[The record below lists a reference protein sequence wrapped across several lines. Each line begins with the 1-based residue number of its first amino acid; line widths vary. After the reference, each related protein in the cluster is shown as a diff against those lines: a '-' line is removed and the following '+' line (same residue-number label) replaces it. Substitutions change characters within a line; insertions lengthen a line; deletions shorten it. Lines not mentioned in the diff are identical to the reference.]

1 MIGKTNDIIRFLLEQ
16 DDEKIFEIKEYK
28 AKRTLTQNAYFW
40 VLVNA
45 IAEKLNYSKEKVHF
59 QMLRDY
65 GRSEVVSIR
74 SDIDISTFFKYYLDI
89 GRGKINNVN
98 FTHYR
103 IFKGSSDMNTAE
115 MAALL
120 DGTVQEAQQLGI
132 PTLTEIEIA
141 GLKP

>member
-1 MIGKTNDIIRFLLEQ
+1 MTGKTNDIIRFLLEQ

>member
-1 MIGKTNDIIRFLLEQ
+1 MTGKTNDIIRFLLEQ

-28 AKRTLTQNAYFW
+28 SKRTLTQNAYFW

-89 GRGKINNVN
+89 GNGKINNVN

-141 GLKP
+141 GLNP

>member
-1 MIGKTNDIIRFLLEQ
+1 MIGKPNDIIRFLLEQ
-16 DDEKIFEIKEYK
+16 DDEKIFELKEHK
-28 AKRTLTQNAYFW
+28 EKRTLTQNAYFW

-45 IAEKLNYSKEKVHF
+45 IAEKLNFSKEKVHF

-65 GRSEVVSIR
+65 GRAEVVSIR
-74 SDIDISTFFKYYLDI
+74 SDIDISTFFRYYLEI
-89 GRGKINNVN
+89 GKSSINNVK

-115 MAALL
+115 MARLL

-132 PTLTEIEIA
+132 PTLTDIELA

>member
-1 MIGKTNDIIRFLLEQ
+1 MIGNTQEIIKWLFDQ
-16 DDEKIFEIKEYK
+16 DRGKIFKIEEYK
-28 AKRTLTQNAYFW
+28 QKRSLTQNAYFW

-89 GRGKINNVN
+89 GNGKINNVN

-141 GLKP
+141 GLNP

>member
-1 MIGKTNDIIRFLLEQ
+1 MTGKTNDIIRFLLEQ

-89 GRGKINNVN
+89 GSGKINNVN

>member
-1 MIGKTNDIIRFLLEQ
+1 MTGKTNDIIRFLLEQ

-141 GLKP
+141 GLNP

>member
-1 MIGKTNDIIRFLLEQ
+1 MTGKTNDIIRFLLEQ

-103 IFKGSSDMNTAE
+103 IFTGSSDMNTAE

-141 GLKP
+141 GLNP